1 MNDSSPAPFAKAT
14 GQVGMFICVT
24 SLLTVLIVQE
34 KVQYVGNALTTCLHA
49 MAKGFAGKETLTTT
63 STQKRI
69 KVAIRKTL
77 TKRQEK
83 MIADSYNEIDQ
94 VAIET
99 SIGVVR
105 LISLQEMPMMQMRQF
120 MLTPGDKKM
129 VVLMDI
135 LQLCLINN
143 DDWDKISVMPIKE
156 VNRLIKAWMEMSD
169 GKNSIFEEDND
180 EDENDE

>member
-1 MNDSSPAPFAKAT
+1 MNDSSPAPFAKAM
-14 GQVGMFICVT
+14 GQVGTFICVT

-34 KVQYVGNALTTCLHA
+34 KVQYAGNALMTCLHA
-49 MAKGFAGKETLTTT
+49 MAKGSAGKETLTTT

-143 DDWDKISVMPIKE
+143 EDWDKISVMPIKE

-169 GKNSIFEEDND
+169 GKNSIFEED

>member
-1 MNDSSPAPFAKAT
+1 
-14 GQVGMFICVT
+14 
-24 SLLTVLIVQE
+24 
-34 KVQYVGNALTTCLHA
+34 

>member
-1 MNDSSPAPFAKAT
+1 
-14 GQVGMFICVT
+14 
-24 SLLTVLIVQE
+24 
-34 KVQYVGNALTTCLHA
+34 
-49 MAKGFAGKETLTTT
+49 MAKGSAGKETLTTT

-69 KVAIRKTL
+69 KVETRKIL

-99 SIGVVR
+99 SIGVIR

-143 DDWDKISVMPIKE
+143 EDWDKISVMPIKE
-156 VNRLIKAWMEMSD
+156 VNRLIKAWMQMSD
-169 GKNSIFEEDND
+169 EKDAIFDD
-180 EDENDE
+180 EDEDDE

>member
-1 MNDSSPAPFAKAT
+1 MNDLSPAPFAKAT
-14 GQVGMFICVT
+14 AQVGTFICVT

-34 KVQYVGNALTTCLHA
+34 KVQYVGNALMTCLHA
-49 MAKGFAGKETLTTT
+49 MAKGSAGKETSTTI

-69 KVAIRKTL
+69 KVATRKTL

-99 SIGVVR
+99 SIGVIR

-143 DDWDKISVMPIKE
+143 EDWDKISVMPIKE

-169 GKNSIFEEDND
+169 GKNSIFDD
-180 EDENDE
+180 EDEDDE

>member
-1 MNDSSPAPFAKAT
+1 
-14 GQVGMFICVT
+14 
-24 SLLTVLIVQE
+24 
-34 KVQYVGNALTTCLHA
+34 
-49 MAKGFAGKETLTTT
+49 MAKGSAGKETLTTT
-63 STQKRI
+63 STRKRI
-69 KVAIRKTL
+69 KVAVKKTL

-99 SIGVVR
+99 SIGVIR

-143 DDWDKISVMPIKE
+143 EDWDKISVMPIKE

-169 GKNSIFEEDND
+169 GKTSIFEDD
-180 EDENDE
+180 EDDEEDE

>member
-34 KVQYVGNALTTCLHA
+34 KVQYVGSALVTCLRA
-49 MAKGFAGKETLTTT
+49 MAKGSAGKETSTTT

-69 KVAIRKTL
+69 NTMATRKTL

-83 MIADSYNEIDQ
+83 MIVDSYNDIDQ
-94 VAIET
+94 VAVET
-99 SIGVVR
+99 SIGVIR

-120 MLTPGDKKM
+120 MMTPGDKKM

-135 LQLCLINN
+135 LQLCLINHE
-143 DDWDKISVMPIKE
+143 DWDKISVMPIKE
-156 VNRLIKAWMEMSD
+156 VNRLIKAWMDMSD
-169 GKNSIFEEDND
+169 GKSAIFDEEDEDD
-180 EDENDE
+180 E